1 MADTDN
7 IDDIHGFF
15 QFANVSDSDDDD
27 GLFASAKPCKAE
39 FDVHSI
45 NYTPKID
52 EDGWFDRSQTT
63 DMPDWVNEHFG
74 MDEITFTV
82 QHLYF
87 KGEYG
92 RTADLCQ
99 QAVAAFA
106 KKYESNLRAASMREL
121 IEIGAK
127 SAIRDDDMDKL
138 EYFYGWYEQCGGK
151 SPGFSSFRA
160 EVLTKLGRLD
170 QALEQHIDYLEQRS
184 LDAQVW
190 EQIGELLVSIG
201 DSQPYAGTAVQT
213 PWLRLALGAFF
224 VSYSII
230 RVSRGWKTSE
240 LAIKRKQLQ
249 TGQLLKLATDT
260 LRRIFPDVPQ
270 ATSGG
275 SREDEI
281 WDKCKSEFAL
291 DEASKQRLLQSCADR
306 LATSVKWILAQVSL
320 GSLDSAANEDDEERN
335 AADL

>member
-27 GLFASAKPCKAE
+27 GIFASAKSRKIE
-39 FDVHSI
+39 FDVRSI
-45 NYTPKID
+45 NYAPKID
-52 EDGWFDRSQTT
+52 EDGWFDRSQA
-63 DMPDWVNEHFG
+63 MGMADWANTHFG
-74 MDEITFTV
+74 IDEITFTV
-82 QHLYF
+82 QRLYF

-92 RTADLCQ
+92 RSADLCK

-106 KKYESNLRAASMREL
+106 KKYESNLRVASMREL

-138 EYFYGWYEQCGGK
+138 EYFHDWYEQCGGK
-151 SPGFSSFRA
+151 NPGFSSFQA

-170 QALEQHIDYLEQRS
+170 QALEHLIDYLEQRS

-190 EQIGELLVSIG
+190 ERIGELLVSIG
-201 DSQPYAGTAVQT
+201 DSKPYAGTAVQT
-213 PWLRLALGAFF
+213 SWLRLGLGAFF
-224 VSYSII
+224 VSHSII
-230 RVSRGWKTSE
+230 RVSRGWKSSE

-249 TGQLLKLATDT
+249 TEQLLKLATDT
-260 LRRIFPDVPQ
+260 LLRVFPGMAQ
-270 ATSGG
+270 AASRG
-275 SREDEI
+275 SCEDKI
-281 WDKCKSEFAL
+281 WEKCNSEFAL

-306 LATSVKWILAQVSL
+306 LATSVKWILTSFSL
-320 GSLDSAANEDDEERN
+320 GSLDSVADEDAEEKN
-335 AADL
+335 VADL